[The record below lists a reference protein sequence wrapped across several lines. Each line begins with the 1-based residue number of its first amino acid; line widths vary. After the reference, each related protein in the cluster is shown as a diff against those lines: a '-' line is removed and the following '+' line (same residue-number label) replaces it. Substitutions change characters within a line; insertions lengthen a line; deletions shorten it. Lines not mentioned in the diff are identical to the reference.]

1 MFFLNRRM
9 SSAKATRFS
18 SGFISEH
25 EILMLLANKTQKV
38 RGKKMFCVPGP
49 HPQILKKVKVF
60 TDVLLSP
67 DGRSVSKFLSA
78 NGKEIETF
86 RGSDKT
92 KVTPHRSR

>member
-38 RGKKMFCVPGP
+38 RGKKNVWDLTLNSKKK
-49 HPQILKKVKVF
+49 LKF
-60 TDVLLSP
+60 SQTFF
-67 DGRSVSKFLSA
+67 FLRTEDRYQSFYPPTE
-78 NGKEIETF
+78 KI
-86 RGSDKT
+86 
-92 KVTPHRSR
+92 